1 MQSLWGGAVAD
12 TRAEAGPA
20 PSEPSVDGQ
29 PGHRHVTRSGRLPTR
44 GARRLTLAVLLPA
57 LALTAAAMALL
68 WPGSDARQPWTGP
81 AGVPGHVISKDP
93 ATCPELPDTPESPEG
108 FDLVCGTVSVRLT
121 GGPDHGKVIVTDIP
135 SGPGAPTVRAGD
147 RVVMVYLPDS
157 PIGSAYQ
164 IIDHQRGTQLW
175 LLVAAFALAVI
186 AFGRW
191 RGLFALVG
199 LAITFGVLL
208 LFVVPAILDG
218 QPPLLVAIVGSA
230 AIMLVVLYLTHGFS
244 VPTSMAVLG
253 TLISLTLTGVLAGV
267 ATAATKLTGVASE
280 DSSFLTIA
288 FRDVNMQGLLL
299 AGILIG
305 SLGVL
310 DDITVTPGV
319 RGQ

>member
-1 MQSLWGGAVAD
+1 
-12 TRAEAGPA
+12 
-20 PSEPSVDGQ
+20 
-29 PGHRHVTRSGRLPTR
+29 
-44 GARRLTLAVLLPA
+44 
-57 LALTAAAMALL
+57 
-68 WPGSDARQPWTGP
+68 
-81 AGVPGHVISKDP
+81 
-93 ATCPELPDTPESPEG
+93 
-108 FDLVCGTVSVRLT
+108 
-121 GGPDHGKVIVTDIP
+121 
-135 SGPGAPTVRAGD
+135 
-147 RVVMVYLPDS
+147 MVYLPDS